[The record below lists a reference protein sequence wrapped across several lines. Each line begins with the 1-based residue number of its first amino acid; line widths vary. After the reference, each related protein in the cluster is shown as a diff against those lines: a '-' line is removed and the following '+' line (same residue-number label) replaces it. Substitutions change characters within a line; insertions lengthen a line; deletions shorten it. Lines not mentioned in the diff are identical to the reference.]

1 MMVNPTNPWDGSG
14 ITVTI
19 NRGGSFQ
26 RAVASGGGT
35 LPANG
40 IPTGSLTYQAV
51 TSVTLPPYSAAVLL
65 DP

>member
-1 MMVNPTNPWDGSG
+1 MKG
-14 ITVTI
+14 I
-19 NRGGSFQ
+19 NLGGSYR
-26 RAVASGGGT
+26 RAVTSGGGT

-40 IPTGSLTYQAV
+40 VPTGSLSYQTV